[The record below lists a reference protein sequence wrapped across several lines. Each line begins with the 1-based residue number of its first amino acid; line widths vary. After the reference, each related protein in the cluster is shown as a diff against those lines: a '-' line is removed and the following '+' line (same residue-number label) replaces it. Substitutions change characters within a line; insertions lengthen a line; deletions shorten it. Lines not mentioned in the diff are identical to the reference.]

1 MMSITH
7 TFLYGL
13 ESWGSALKGSYYDL
27 VTHTFIECGYG
38 LGYNYTYEIFRE
50 NGYHLYQMVVKEAFK
65 RRENK
70 LYHKKKKIGIVN
82 EHSELLLAAKIRR

>member
-1 MMSITH
+1 MMSIH

-38 LGYNYTYEIFRE
+38 LGYI
-50 NGYHLYQMVVKEAFK
+50 QMKYLGK
-65 RRENK
+65 M
-70 LYHKKKKIGIVN
+70 LPSTSN
-82 EHSELLLAAKIRR
+82 EM

>member
-1 MMSITH
+1 MMSIIH

-38 LGYNYTYEIFRE
+38 LGYNYTNEIFRE
-50 NGYHLYQMVVKEAFK
+50 NATIYIKWDVKEVLWIYCHTEMF
-65 RRENK
+65 
-70 LYHKKKKIGIVN
+70 LYHWALEKGK
-82 EHSELLLAAKIRR
+82 